1 MTDPNRPGFLGCLA
15 TSALVLMSCGGPAT
29 HQALHPTAAPARF
42 WTNPS
47 TKVCL
52 VLSVAGPRGV
62 AHLGAIEAVK
72 SARGGVSCVIG
83 TSFGAVAGSMYA
95 TAPTENVVERFH
107 RFVDTYVEETRREKE
122 DAATEG
128 MLVLGVLGALTGG
141 AGLVLGA
148 GVGFGIGA
156 QSVNE
161 ADRARFTAVLDRFYG
176 QAQIERL
183 PIPFA
188 TLYQARSD
196 FGYRMQSAGSGDV
209 AWAVTA
215 SAANPFMFQDVDVRT
230 ATTIDPGSDRV
241 AAVPV
246 EEACRLHP
254 DAALLVVNLTDQ
266 PALFSSAMHCPT
278 LEVRVPVPQGTAKTM
293 MRGPEFD
300 SYMLAGFNETLRVL
314 ARNP

>member
-1 MTDPNRPGFLGCLA
+1 
-15 TSALVLMSCGGPAT
+15 
-29 HQALHPTAAPARF
+29 
-42 WTNPS
+42 
-47 TKVCL
+47 
-52 VLSVAGPRGV
+52 
-62 AHLGAIEAVK
+62 
-72 SARGGVSCVIG
+72 
-83 TSFGAVAGSMYA
+83 
-95 TAPTENVVERFH
+95 
-107 RFVDTYVEETRREKE
+107 
-122 DAATEG
+122 
-128 MLVLGVLGALTGG
+128 MLVLGLLGALTGG

-148 GVGFGIGA
+148 GVGVGIGA

-183 PIPFA
+183 DLFA

-196 FGYRMQSAGSGDV
+196 FGYRMQFASSGDV

-246 EEACRLHP
+246 EEACRLYP

-266 PALFSSAMHCPT
+266 PAFFSSAMRCPT
-278 LEVRVPVPQGTAKTM
+278 LEVRVPMPQGTAKTM

-300 SYMLAGFNETLRVL
+300 SYMLAGFNETLKVL
-314 ARNP
+314 APNR